1 MVALTCIAA
10 GWGNPAGKAA
20 VGSAADPGG
29 SPLVHETFT
38 EATAPEFTGY
48 NEACLTGGP
57 AGAPSAG
64 AHVLGGCEP
73 AAAEA
78 GPVPPLDAAPHGYLR
93 LTDAGRNR
101 SAAVLFNHAL
111 PASDGLDVTFDVWQY
126 GNNPNDGPPADGV
139 SFFLTDGEGNLT
151 APGAFGGS
159 LGYAKKQQTPQQG
172 GPYLN
177 GVEDGYLGVGLDVL
191 GNYFA
196 DTEQRGQGCE
206 NQRSPA
212 GTPSMDAD
220 FFERGPN
227 MVTLR
232 GPGDGFDGYCYIT
245 ATTDFAHSQPP
256 SKPWPSNLPGDL
268 QGPTTSLP
276 AGVSPEE
283 AERLLEVSRRR
294 VNVRVTPAPDPRVI
308 VTVDFGAGPH
318 EVLDVPAPTPVP
330 RTYKFGFAA
339 STGSFNDVHLI
350 RNVAVHTDRPL
361 PRLDLVKQ
369 VAEPRPAHLSAGDH
383 VRYEFV
389 VTNSGHSP
397 VTHLAVHDPVTG
409 PVACPVAILA
419 AGQTVTCTATYTVT
433 PADVARGFIA
443 NTAMAT
449 GDAGGHEVASPPA
462 SEHLELIEPP
472 GLSLEKRVRTPGP
485 HHAGQTVHYSYLV
498 TNTGGV
504 TLDSIHVTDDHVT
517 GVVCQA
523 TTLAPA
529 GSPDDHTTCH
539 GTYVITDAD
548 AASGLV
554 TNTAV
559 AAGTENSH
567 TITSPPSQQTILIG
581 AARLTVRKRA
591 VTPGPHF
598 AGGSVRYDYVVTNTG
613 SLTLH
618 DVAVTD
624 DRVTRVTCDKT
635 TLAPHE
641 STTCHGTYR
650 ITATDASLRHVTNFA
665 QAAGTDT
672 HGHTFVSELTHAT
685 IPVRHAKPKPTPTP
699 TTTAPTPTTT
709 TPAPSPSPTPTPVPS
724 FPMPRGGAPTGGG
737 PARPVSPGLLAG
749 GLGSGTAGV
758 AIIIAGAL
766 RRRRRAMSGR

>member
-10 GWGNPAGKAA
+10 GWADPAGMAA
-20 VGSAADPGG
+20 VASAADPGG

-48 NEACLTGGP
+48 NEACLTGSP

-101 SAAVLFNHAL
+101 SAAVLYNHAL

-126 GNNPNDGPPADGV
+126 GNNPDDGPPADGV

-159 LGYAKKQQTPQQG
+159 LGYAKKQQAPQQG
-172 GPYLN
+172 GPYIN

-196 DTEQRGQGCE
+196 DTEQRGYSCE
-206 NQRSPA
+206 GQRSPA
-212 GTPSMDAD
+212 GLPSMDAD

-232 GPGDGFDGYCYIT
+232 GPGNGFEGYCYIT
-245 ATTDFAHSQPP
+245 ATTDFPHGQPP
-256 SKPWPSNLPGDL
+256 SRPWPSNLPGAL

-276 AGVSPEE
+276 HGVSPAE

-294 VNVRVTPAPDPRVI
+294 VSVRVTPAPDPRVV

-318 EVLDVPAPTPVP
+318 QVLDVPAPAPAP

-369 VAEPRPAHLSAGDH
+369 VAEPRPAHLAAGDQ
-383 VRYEFV
+383 VRYQFV

-397 VTHLAVHDPVTG
+397 VRDLLVDDPVTG
-409 PVACPVAILA
+409 PVACPATTLA
-419 AGQTVTCTATYTVT
+419 AGETVTCTATYTVT
-433 PADVARGFIA
+433 AADAARGFIA
-443 NTAMAT
+443 NTAVAH
-449 GDAGGHEVASPPA
+449 GDASGHEVSSPPS

-472 GLSLEKRVRTPGP
+472 GLSLEKRIQTPAP
-485 HHAGQTVHYSYLV
+485 HHAGQTVRYSYRV

-504 TLDSIHVTDDHVT
+504 ALDSIHLTDDHVAD
-517 GVVCQA
+517 VVCEV

-529 GSPDDHTTCH
+529 GSPGDHTICH

-548 AASGLV
+548 AARGLV

-567 TITSPPSQQTILIG
+567 TITSPPSQQTLLIG
-581 AARLTVRKRA
+581 PARLTLRKRA

-598 AGGSVRYDYVVTNTG
+598 AGSTVRYDYVVTNTG
-613 SLTLH
+613 SRTLH
-618 DVAVTD
+618 HVAVTD
-624 DRVTRVTCDKT
+624 DRVTHVTCDKT
-635 TLAPHE
+635 TLEPHE
-641 STTCHGTYR
+641 STACHGTYR
-650 ITATDASLRHVTNFA
+650 ITATDASHGSVTNLA
-665 QAAGTDT
+665 QAAGTDA
-672 HGHTFVSELTHAT
+672 HGDTFVSKLTHAI
-685 IPVRHAKPKPTPTP
+685 IPVKHARPRPRPTPTTPTP
-699 TTTAPTPTTT
+699 TTPVH
-709 TPAPSPSPTPTPVPS
+709 SPSPTPAPVPS

-737 PARPVSPGLLAG
+737 PARPLSQALLAG
-749 GLGSGTAGV
+749 GLGSGIAGV

-766 RRRRRAMSGR
+766 RRRRRALYGR